1 MNRYYR
7 YYSVFVPQWNAIR
20 KQAWITGNEHFP
32 LYIEHVKESEYN
44 GKKTQKSYERREG
57 TKGER

>member
-1 MNRYYR
+1 MNR

-20 KQAWITGNEHFP
+20 KQAWISGNEHFP

-44 GKKTQKSYERREG
+44 GKKNPEKL
-57 TKGER
+57 